1 VRYVLFYQSADDVL
15 EKAPLHYAAHSA
27 RVDEFAQCGDL
38 LLVGT
43 FEDPVAHG
51 SMSVFATREAAEEF
65 VAGDPFVSN
74 GVVRAYGIRGWDE
87 ILGGE
92 LAAAGEAVG
101 E

>member
-1 VRYVLFYQSADDVL
+1 MRYVLFYESADDVL

-27 RVDEFAQCGDL
+27 RVDEFARRGDL

-65 VAGDPFVSN
+65 VAGDPFVAN
-74 GVVRAYGIRGWDE
+74 GVVRSYAIRGWNE
-87 ILGGE
+87 ILGGDRV
-92 LAAAGEAVG
+92 AAGG
-101 E
+101 